1 MPDTCR
7 RFPVLAL
14 ALATVAFGAHAQQAP
29 SPSWAGWARCQI
41 SVQGPGY
48 TDQQIH
54 TWILT
59 GGPPTV
65 EGAFRI
71 YPGTWSVA
79 GGGSLQRTQG
89 TQTLMAQ
96 WATNVQGM
104 SSPIAVFVRASD
116 GRMLL
121 SARHAQ
127 LRAQGAV
134 AGYQQVTI
142 DGNRLMP
149 GAISSEAFEWQFPVA
164 NGPSTS
170 TTLSGSS
177 TPPVTGSVGFMQ
189 PAGSRGT
196 ASCTWQFGQGAA
208 APAPPPA
215 VTAQAVP
222 TPATSGLA
230 TGQPSGP
237 PAGGGGGTSGPAPCA
252 GAPQSLTATGST
264 TTPGTVTMQW
274 AAPASGVVNS
284 YVIQA
289 SSSPG
294 GPANL
299 ANFDT
304 NSPALSMVVPSVPA
318 GTYYIRVAAR
328 MSCGLSAASNEV
340 TVVVP

>member
-1 MPDTCR
+1 MLITCR
-7 RFPVLAL
+7 RFPVFAL
-14 ALATVAFGAHAQQAP
+14 ALATVAYGAQAQQP
-29 SPSWAGWARCQI
+29 SSPSWTGWARCQI
-41 SVQGPGY
+41 TVQGPGY

-59 GGPPTV
+59 GGTPTV

-71 YPGTWSVA
+71 YPGTWSVV
-79 GGGSLQRTQG
+79 GGGSLQKTQG

-96 WATNVQGM
+96 WATNVQNM
-104 SSPIAVFVRASD
+104 SSPIAVFIRASD

-127 LRAQGAV
+127 LRAQGAI

-142 DGNRLMP
+142 GGNRLLP

-189 PAGSRGT
+189 PADSRGT
-196 ASCTWQFGQGAA
+196 ASCTWQFGQGSA

-222 TPATSGLA
+222 TPATSGGA
-230 TGQPSGP
+230 TGQPSGQG
-237 PAGGGGGTSGPAPCA
+237 AGGGGGTSGPATCT
-252 GAPQSLTATGST
+252 GAPQSLTATEPTPS
-264 TTPGTVTMQW
+264 PGTVTLQW

-289 SSSPG
+289 SSTPG
-294 GPANL
+294 GPADL

-304 NSPALSMVVPSVPA
+304 NSPALSMAVSSVPA
-318 GTYYIRVAAR
+318 GTYYIRVVAR
-328 MSCGLSAASNEV
+328 ASCGLSAASNEV
-340 TVVVP
+340 TVVVH